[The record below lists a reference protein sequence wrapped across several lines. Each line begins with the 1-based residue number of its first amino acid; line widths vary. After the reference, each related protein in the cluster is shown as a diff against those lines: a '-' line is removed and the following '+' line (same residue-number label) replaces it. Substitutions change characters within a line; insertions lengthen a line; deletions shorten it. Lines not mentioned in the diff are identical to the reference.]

1 MNDIGQT
8 DINPNGSPTLPPNF
22 ANSIG
27 FLLNK
32 AGQLLT
38 AQFEKELAPYGLS
51 ARNWGI
57 LRFIDVNGNR
67 SQQYIG
73 EHLRID
79 RSTMVILV
87 DELERKGYVVRLRDQ
102 HDRRRYAVTLTE
114 FGERQLRSGLD
125 SVEEKVTKRF
135 LAPVSEQ
142 SRERLISILVS
153 LVVPEDVVPDDVA
166 SSGTD

>member
-1 MNDIGQT
+1 MGDMNQT
-8 DINPNGSPTLPPNF
+8 DTNPNGSPTLPPNF

-38 AQFEKELAPYGLS
+38 AQFESELAPYGLS

-57 LRFIDVNGNR
+57 LRFIDVNGNH

-73 EHLRID
+73 EQLRID
-79 RSTMVILV
+79 RSTMVNLV
-87 DELERKGYVVRLRDQ
+87 DELEQKGYVVRLRDP

-114 FGERQLRSGLD
+114 YGVSRLRDGLD
-125 SVEEKVTKRF
+125 SVEDKVTKRF
-135 LAPVSEQ
+135 LAPISEQ
-142 SRERLISILVS
+142 SRERLVSILVS
-153 LVVPEDVVPDDVA
+153 LVVPDDATPPGA
-166 SSGTD
+166 S

>member
-1 MNDIGQT
+1 MDDINQT
-8 DINPNGSPTLPPNF
+8 DTNPNGSPTLPPNF
-22 ANSIG
+22 ASSIG

-38 AQFEKELAPYGLS
+38 AQFERELAPYGLS
-51 ARNWGI
+51 ARHWGI

-79 RSTMVILV
+79 RSTMVTLV
-87 DELERKGYVVRLRDQ
+87 DELERMGYVVRLRDR

-114 FGERQLRSGLD
+114 YGERQLRGGLD
-125 SVEEKVTKRF
+125 SVEDKVTKRF
-135 LAPVSEQ
+135 LAPISEQ
-142 SRERLISILVS
+142 SRERLISILIS
-153 LVVPEDVVPDDVA
+153 LVVPDDVA
-166 SSGTD
+166 SPSAG